1 MSNDQLAS
9 LDLAKLFFEALEKHD
24 ISIVERHLADDV
36 VEVIPYSNTG
46 TPDPFYVFTGKAEV
60 LGYLNTIITNFSR
73 VVLNN
78 KRYTVS
84 EGASAVFLQA
94 EGDLVQAGTD
104 TKYQNVYIFKF
115 DIRDGQIVHIDEY
128 ANPVTYSLLAGL
140 ALG

>member
-36 VEVIPYSNTG
+36 VEVIPYSNIG

-84 EGASAVFLQA
+84 EGASTVFLQA

-115 DIRDGQIVHIDEY
+115 EIRDGQIVHIDEY